1 MYVPKHG
8 TSNTQDAQRTSI
20 CGHSM
25 GGHGALIMYLRET
38 GQYKS
43 VSAFAPISHPT
54 QCPWGK
60 KAFVNYLEGGVS
72 EGKAYDAA
80 ELLAQAQGPVHMLV
94 DCGTAD
100 NFYKQ
105 AQLQPE
111 TLIESAKQ
119 ANVLDHVCV
128 RLQDGYDH
136 SCA

>member
-1 MYVPKHG
+1 MHG

-60 KAFVNYLEGGVS
+60 KAFVNYLEGG
-72 EGKAYDAA
+72 
-80 ELLAQAQGPVHMLV
+80 
-94 DCGTAD
+94 
-100 NFYKQ
+100 
-105 AQLQPE
+105 
-111 TLIESAKQ
+111 LIELKA
-119 ANVLDHVCV
+119 
-128 RLQDGYDH
+128 
-136 SCA
+136 

>member
-1 MYVPKHG
+1 
-8 TSNTQDAQRTSI
+8 
-20 CGHSM
+20 M

-80 ELLAQAQGPVHMLV
+80 ELLAQAQGPVHMLS
-94 DCGTAD
+94 
-100 NFYKQ
+100 
-105 AQLQPE
+105 
-111 TLIESAKQ
+111 LI
-119 ANVLDHVCV
+119 HI
-128 RLQDGYDH
+128 
-136 SCA
+136 